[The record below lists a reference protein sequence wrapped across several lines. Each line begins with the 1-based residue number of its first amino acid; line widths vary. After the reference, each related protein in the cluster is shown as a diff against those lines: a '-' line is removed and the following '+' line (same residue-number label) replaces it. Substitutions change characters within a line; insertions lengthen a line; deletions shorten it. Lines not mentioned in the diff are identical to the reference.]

1 MKMTKEEICAMRDKM
16 DETVKIGFDRLHTR
30 FSNAKEMQL
39 EDLCKY
45 ADIMKDLSEV
55 QKNVAKAR
63 YYDAMH
69 HASSEVL

>member
-30 FSNAKEMQL
+30 FSSAKEMQL

-55 QKNVAKAR
+55 QKNVSKAR
-63 YYDAMH
+63 YYDGVH
-69 HASSEVL
+69 HVSAEVV